1 MIKGNYEVTI
11 RNKLTDKKVVYENL
25 ALQGVIDENIG
36 LFGIEN
42 ISGTPHTF
50 LLEPYTEEDLNE
62 ICQTLN
68 IDVVKFAVKNSEGQS
83 GDCGE
88 QSTTSK

>member
-1 MIKGNYEVTI
+1 MIEGNYEVTI

-42 ISGTPHTF
+42 VSGTPHTL

-68 IDVVKFAVKNSEGQS
+68 IDVVKFVVKNSDEQF
-83 GDCGE
+83 GDSGE
-88 QSTTSK
+88 QSATSK